1 MKNTKT
7 LTALGA
13 AALFLMLTG
22 CATHYA
28 IKDPQTGTVYYTQDY
43 DKSGGGSVT
52 FKTGQSENKV
62 TIQNSEVRKISKDEY
77 RTATQPR
84 FSY

>member
-1 MKNTKT
+1 MKNPLLT
-7 LTALGA
+7 LSILA
-13 AALFLMLTG
+13 AFVLLTG

-43 DKSGGGSVT
+43 DENDGGSVT
-52 FKTGQSENKV
+52 FQTEESENQV
-62 TIQNSEVRKISKDEY
+62 TIQNSEVRKISQEEY
-77 RTATQPR
+77 RAATQPR